1 MRDVPEADGLRPLG
15 EGVSPVRFA
24 GLVLDLDACTLSRE
38 SGETIPLT
46 RGEFALLRVFVT
58 RPGRVISR
66 DTLLDA
72 LANRR
77 FEPFDRSVDV
87 LVGRLRR
94 KIEPDPKEPR
104 LIVTVPGE
112 GYRFDGL
119 SKTLLTDRNPS
130 IAYDAPQNGE
140 RGREQDSGDL
150 ALSVRRAEAE
160 LAVDRAKP
168 APQATPADQA
178 RPSASEPR
186 FGLVP
191 IAAAMVP
198 LVLLAAIAG
207 WFLLGGRLTNPP
219 RAPRLSIAVLPFANL
234 SGDPAQDYFVD
245 GVTENLT
252 TQLSRGADSLVIAR
266 STALSYKGRNVDAK
280 QIGKELGVRYALEG
294 SVQRDQGL
302 LRVNAQLIDT
312 ETGAHLWADVF
323 DEDMADLLK
332 VQDQVVARLARAL
345 GPQLVR
351 AEAEKGASSTNPDAI
366 DLAIRGWDL
375 VLRGNRLPS
384 EEKRETFRQ
393 ARGLFERA
401 LQTDPNDP
409 LAVAGSAET
418 YLIDYGFGW
427 RDPGTDYEAKVL
439 GQANRAIVLNP
450 ENIPAYYTKAMYLA
464 ETGRP
469 SQALDVTDVGL
480 AINPNDVLLY
490 MPRANAENALGRFKQ
505 ARADAERAIWLSPR
519 DFLNSTFL
527 MIAGDAEINL
537 GDFEAAIAAY
547 RKTLDSGFR
556 EFFIYA
562 RLSAAYAEAGRT
574 DEAKAALAEARRLNP
589 NFTVKSMIE
598 HMPNWPAMFEGV
610 RKAGLPE
617 E

>member
-1 MRDVPEADGLRPLG
+1 MRDVPEAGGLKLPG
-15 EGVSPVRFA
+15 EASSPVRFA
-24 GLVLDLDACTLSRE
+24 GLVLDLDARTLARE
-38 SGETIPLT
+38 SGEAIALT

-58 RPGRVISR
+58 RPGRAISR

-94 KIEPDPKEPR
+94 KIEPEPKEPR

-119 SKTLLTDRNPS
+119 AKPPPS
-130 IAYDAPQNGE
+130 DQRLSPTVPAPPNNE
-140 RGREQDSGDL
+140 RPDPDPGSAAPAEE
-150 ALSVRRAEAE
+150 RAESE
-160 LAVDRAKP
+160 LAALRAKP
-168 APQATPADQA
+168 PPQATATDRATLQA
-178 RPSASEPR
+178 SQPR
-186 FGLVP
+186 FGAVSL
-191 IAAAMVP
+191 AAAIAV
-198 LVLLAAIAG
+198 LVLLAAAGG

-219 RAPRLSIAVLPFANL
+219 RAPHLSIVVLPFANL

-245 GVTENLT
+245 AVTENLT
-252 TQLSRGADSLVIAR
+252 TQLSRISDSLVIAR
-266 STALSYKGRNVDAK
+266 NTAFAYKGRNVDAK
-280 QIGKELGVRYALEG
+280 EIGRALGVRYALEG
-294 SVQRDQGL
+294 SVQRDQDR

-323 DEDMADLLK
+323 DEDVADLLK

-345 GPQLVR
+345 GPELVR
-351 AEAEKGASSTNPDAI
+351 AEAEKASSKNPDAV

-375 VLRGNRLPS
+375 VLRANRLPS
-384 EEKRETFRQ
+384 EDKRETFHQ
-393 ARGLFERA
+393 AQGLFDRA
-401 LQTDPNDP
+401 LQIDPDDP

-418 YLIDYGFGW
+418 YLVDYGFGW

-439 GQANRAIVLNP
+439 GQANRAIALSP
-450 ENIPAYYTKAMYLA
+450 DNIPAYYTKAMYLA
-464 ETGRP
+464 ETARP
-469 SQALDVTDVGL
+469 GQAIDVTDAGL

-490 MPRANAENALGRFKQ
+490 MPRAQAENALGRFEQ
-505 ARADAERAIWLSPR
+505 AKADAERAMWLSPR
-519 DFLNSTFL
+519 DFLNGVFH
-527 MIAGDAEINL
+527 MIEGDAEINL
-537 GDFEAAIAAY
+537 GHFDAAIDAY
-547 RKTLDSGFR
+547 RKTLDSGLH

-562 RLSAAYAEAGRT
+562 RLSAGYADAGRI

-589 NFTVKSMIE
+589 KFTVKSMIE
-598 HMPNWPAMFEGV
+598 HMPNWPAVFDGV

>member
-1 MRDVPEADGLRPLG
+1 MRDVPEAGGLKLPG
-15 EGVSPVRFA
+15 EASSPVRFA
-24 GLVLDLDACTLSRE
+24 GLVLDLDAWTLARE
-38 SGETIPLT
+38 SGEAIALT
-46 RGEFALLRVFVT
+46 RGELALLRVFVT

-119 SKTLLTDRNPS
+119 AKPQPSDRKPS
-130 IAYDAPQNGE
+130 IDVLAPQNDE
-140 RGREQDSGDL
+140 RREEQEAGSG
-150 ALSVRRAEAE
+150 APPEESVEGKPKAEAKPSPQ
-160 LAVDRAKP
+160 ATAADRAKP
-168 APQATPADQA
+168 PA
-178 RPSASEPR
+178 SKPR
-186 FGLVP
+186 FGSARL
-191 IAAAMVP
+191 A
-198 LVLLAAIAG
+198 AAIAALVVLAVAG
-207 WFLLGGRLTNPP
+207 GSFLLGGRLTNPP
-219 RAPRLSIAVLPFANL
+219 RAPRLSIVVLPFANL

-252 TQLSRGADSLVIAR
+252 TQLSRISDSLVIAR
-266 STALSYKGRNVDAK
+266 NTAFTYKGRNVDAK
-280 QIGKELGVRYALEG
+280 EIGKALGVRYALEG
-294 SVQRDQGL
+294 SVQREQGR

-323 DEDMADLLK
+323 DEDVADLLK

-345 GPQLVR
+345 GPELVR
-351 AEAEKGASSTNPDAI
+351 AEAEKASSKNPDAV

-375 VLRGNRLPS
+375 VLRANRLPS
-384 EEKRETFRQ
+384 EDKRETFRQ
-393 ARGLFERA
+393 ARSLFDRA
-401 LQTDPNDP
+401 LEIDPNDP

-418 YLIDYGFGW
+418 YLVDFGFGW

-439 GQANRAIVLNP
+439 GQANRAIVLSP

-464 ETGRP
+464 ETARP
-469 SQALDVTDVGL
+469 SQALDVTDAGL

-490 MPRANAENALGRFKQ
+490 LPRAQAENALGRFEQ
-505 ARADAERAIWLSPR
+505 ARADAQRAMWLSPR
-519 DFLNSTFL
+519 DFLNGVFH

-537 GDFEAAIAAY
+537 GHFDAAIDAY

-562 RLSAAYAEAGRT
+562 RLSAAYADAGRI
-574 DEAKAALAEARRLNP
+574 DEAKASLAEARRLNP
-589 NFTVKSMIE
+589 NITVKSMIE
-598 HMPNWPAMFEGV
+598 HMPNWPAVFDGV

>member
-1 MRDVPEADGLRPLG
+1 MRDVPEAGGLKPPG
-15 EGVSPVRFA
+15 EASSPVRFA
-24 GLVLDLDACTLSRE
+24 GLFLDLDACTLARE
-38 SGETIPLT
+38 SGEAIPLT
-46 RGEFALLRVFVT
+46 RGELALLRVFVT
-58 RPGRVISR
+58 KPGRVISR

-119 SKTLLTDRNPS
+119 AKPPPS
-130 IAYDAPQNGE
+130 DQKVSPTASAPWNNE
-140 RGREQDSGDL
+140 RPDL
-150 ALSVRRAEAE
+150 GSPARLEERAEGQWVTAE
-160 LAVDRAKP
+160 AKP
-168 APQATPADQA
+168 APQATAADRA
-178 RPSASEPR
+178 KRRAFWPRVGAAS
-186 FGLVP
+186 L
-191 IAAAMVP
+191 AAAIP
-198 LVLLAAIAG
+198 ALVLTAAGG

-219 RAPRLSIAVLPFANL
+219 RAPHLSIVVLPFANL
-234 SGDPAQDYFVD
+234 SGDPAQEYFVD

-252 TQLSRGADSLVIAR
+252 TQLSRISDSLVIAR
-266 STALSYKGRNVDAK
+266 NTAFAYKGRNVDAK
-280 QIGKELGVRYALEG
+280 EIGKALGVRYALEG
-294 SVQRDQGL
+294 SVQRDQGR

-312 ETGAHLWADVF
+312 ETAAHLWADVF
-323 DEDMADLLK
+323 DEDVADLLK
-332 VQDQVVARLARAL
+332 AQDQVVARLARAL
-345 GPQLVR
+345 GPELVR
-351 AEAEKGASSTNPDAI
+351 AEAEKASSKNPDAV

-375 VLRGNRLPS
+375 VLRANRLPS
-384 EEKRETFRQ
+384 EDKRETFHQ
-393 ARGLFERA
+393 ARSLFERA
-401 LQTDPNDP
+401 LEVDPNDP

-418 YLIDYGFGW
+418 YLVDFGFGW

-439 GQANRAIVLNP
+439 GQANRAIVLSP
-450 ENIPAYYTKAMYLA
+450 DNIPAYYTKAMYLA
-464 ETGRP
+464 ETARP
-469 SQALDVTDVGL
+469 SQAIDVTDAGL

-490 MPRANAENALGRFKQ
+490 MPRAQAENALGRFEQ
-505 ARADAERAIWLSPR
+505 AKADAERAMWLSPR
-519 DFLNSTFL
+519 DFLNGVFH

-537 GDFEAAIAAY
+537 GHFDAAIDAY

-556 EFFIYA
+556 EFFVYA
-562 RLSAAYAEAGRT
+562 RLSAAYADAGRIE
-574 DEAKAALAEARRLNP
+574 EAKAALAEARRLNP

-598 HMPNWPAMFEGV
+598 HMPNWPAVFDGV

>member
-1 MRDVPEADGLRPLG
+1 MRDVPEFDGLKLPS
-15 EGVSPVRFA
+15 SPVRFA
-24 GLVLDLDACTLSRE
+24 GLVLDLDACTLARE
-38 SGETIPLT
+38 SGEAIPLT

-58 RPGRVISR
+58 RPGRVVSR
-66 DTLLDA
+66 DTLLEA

-119 SKTLLTDRNPS
+119 TKTPLSCRSSS
-130 IAYDAPQNGE
+130 IAFPAPQNDERNPGSMAPSDESAGGE
-140 RGREQDSGDL
+140 
-150 ALSVRRAEAE
+150 AAAAEKLE
-160 LAVDRAKP
+160 
-168 APQATPADQA
+168 PQATATHEARLPAIT
-178 RPSASEPR
+178 RR
-186 FGLVP
+186 LGFVRL
-191 IAAAMVP
+191 AAAIGA
-198 LVLLAAIAG
+198 LILLAAVG
-207 WFLLGGRLTNPP
+207 SWFLLGSRLTNPP
-219 RAPRLSIAVLPFANL
+219 RAPHLSIVVLPFANL
-234 SGDPAQDYFVD
+234 SGDPGQDRFID

-252 TQLSRGADSLVIAR
+252 TQLSRISDSLVIA
-266 STALSYKGRNVDAK
+266 SNTAFTYKGRNVDAK
-280 QIGKELGVRYALEG
+280 EIGKELGVRYALEG
-294 SVQRDQGL
+294 SVQRDQGR

-323 DEDMADLLK
+323 DEDVADLLT

-351 AEAEKGASSTNPDAI
+351 AEAEKGASSKNPDAI

-384 EEKRETFRQ
+384 EDKRETFHQ

-401 LQTDPNDP
+401 LLIDPNDP
-409 LAVAGSAET
+409 LAMAGSAET

-439 GQANRAIVLNP
+439 GQANRAIALNP

-490 MPRANAENALGRFKQ
+490 MPRANAENALGRFAQ

-537 GDFEAAIAAY
+537 GDFDAAIDSY

-562 RLSAAYAEAGRT
+562 RLSAAYAEAGRL

-589 NFTVKSMIE
+589 KFTVKSMIE
-598 HMPNWPAMFEGV
+598 HMPNWPAVFEGV

-617 E
+617 D

>member
-1 MRDVPEADGLRPLG
+1 MRDVPESGGSEPLG
-15 EGVSPVRFA
+15 EAAPPVRFA
-24 GLVLDLDACTLSRE
+24 GLVLDLDACTLARE
-38 SGETIPLT
+38 SGEAIPLT
-46 RGEFALLRVFVT
+46 RGEFTLLRAFVT

-72 LANRR
+72 LSNRR

-87 LVGRLRR
+87 LIGRLRR

-119 SKTLLTDRNPS
+119 TKTPLSDPRPS
-130 IAYDAPQNGE
+130 IV
-140 RGREQDSGDL
+140 L
-150 ALSVRRAEAE
+150 
-160 LAVDRAKP
+160 P
-168 APQATPADQA
+168 APENDEQRPEGDPGSAAPPAVLAQQKLAAEQATSADGA
-178 RPSASEPR
+178 KSEAAQHR
-186 FGLVP
+186 LGFVP
-191 IAAAMVP
+191 FAAAIAV
-198 LVLLAAIAG
+198 VLLAAVSG

-219 RAPRLSIAVLPFANL
+219 RAPHLSIVVLPLANL

-252 TQLSRGADSLVIAR
+252 TQLSRLSDGLVIAS
-266 STALSYKGRNVDAK
+266 STAFTYKGRNVDAK
-280 QIGKELGVRYALEG
+280 EIGKELGVRYALEG
-294 SVQRDQGL
+294 SVQRDQGR

-323 DEDMADLLK
+323 DEDVADLLE

-345 GPQLVR
+345 GPELVR
-351 AEAEKGASSTNPDAI
+351 AEAEKGASAQNTDAV

-375 VLRGNRLPS
+375 VLRANRLPS
-384 EEKRETFRQ
+384 DEKRETFHQ
-393 ARGLFERA
+393 ARGLFDRA
-401 LQTDPNDP
+401 LQIDPNDP

-418 YLIDYGFGW
+418 YLVDYGFGW

-439 GQANRAIVLNP
+439 GQADRAIVLNP
-450 ENIPAYYTKAMYLA
+450 QNIPAYYTKAMYLT

-490 MPRANAENALGRFKQ
+490 MPRASAENALGRFEQ
-505 ARADAERAIWLSPR
+505 ARTDAERAMWLSPR
-519 DFLNSTFL
+519 DFLNTTFL
-527 MIAGDAEINL
+527 MIAGDADINL
-537 GDFEAAIAAY
+537 GHFDAAIDAY
-547 RKTLDSGFR
+547 RRALDSGFR
-556 EFFIYA
+556 EFFVYA
-562 RLSAAYAEAGRT
+562 RLSAAYADAGRI
-574 DEAKAALAEARRLNP
+574 DEAKASLAEARRLNP
-589 NFTVKSMIE
+589 KFTVKSMIE
-598 HMPNWPAMFEGV
+598 HMPNWPAVFEGV

>member
-1 MRDVPEADGLRPLG
+1 MRDVPEAGGLKLPG
-15 EGVSPVRFA
+15 EASSPVRFA
-24 GLVLDLDACTLSRE
+24 GLVLDLDACTLARE
-38 SGETIPLT
+38 SGEAIPLT
-46 RGEFALLRVFVT
+46 RGELMLLRVFVT
-58 RPGRVISR
+58 KPGRVISR

-119 SKTLLTDRNPS
+119 AKPPPS
-130 IAYDAPQNGE
+130 DQKVSPTASAPWNNE
-140 RGREQDSGDL
+140 RPDL
-150 ALSVRRAEAE
+150 GSPARLEERAEGQWVTAE
-160 LAVDRAKP
+160 AKP
-168 APQATPADQA
+168 APQATAADRA
-178 RPSASEPR
+178 KRRAFRPRVGAAS
-186 FGLVP
+186 L
-191 IAAAMVP
+191 AAAIP
-198 LVLLAAIAG
+198 ALVLTAAGG

-219 RAPRLSIAVLPFANL
+219 RAPHLSIVVLPFANL
-234 SGDPAQDYFVD
+234 SGDPAQEYFVD

-252 TQLSRGADSLVIAR
+252 TQLSRISDSLVIAR
-266 STALSYKGRNVDAK
+266 NTAFAYKGRNVDAK
-280 QIGKELGVRYALEG
+280 EIGKALGVRYALEG
-294 SVQRDQGL
+294 SVQRDQGR

-312 ETGAHLWADVF
+312 ETAAHLWADVF
-323 DEDMADLLK
+323 DEDVADLLK
-332 VQDQVVARLARAL
+332 AQDQVVARLARAL
-345 GPQLVR
+345 GPELVR
-351 AEAEKGASSTNPDAI
+351 AEAEKASSKNPDAV

-375 VLRGNRLPS
+375 VLRANRLPS
-384 EEKRETFRQ
+384 EDKRETFHQ
-393 ARGLFERA
+393 ARSLFERA
-401 LQTDPNDP
+401 LEVDPNDP

-418 YLIDYGFGW
+418 YLVDFGFGW

-439 GQANRAIVLNP
+439 GQANRAIVLSP
-450 ENIPAYYTKAMYLA
+450 DNIPAYYTKAMYLA
-464 ETGRP
+464 ETARP
-469 SQALDVTDVGL
+469 SQAIDVTDAGL

-490 MPRANAENALGRFKQ
+490 MPRAQAENALGRFEQ
-505 ARADAERAIWLSPR
+505 AKADAERAMWLSPR
-519 DFLNSTFL
+519 DFLNGVFH

-537 GDFEAAIAAY
+537 GHFDAAIDAY

-556 EFFIYA
+556 EFFVYA
-562 RLSAAYAEAGRT
+562 RLSAAYADAGRIE
-574 DEAKAALAEARRLNP
+574 EAKAALAEARRLNP

-598 HMPNWPAMFEGV
+598 HMPNWPAVFDGV

>member
-1 MRDVPEADGLRPLG
+1 MRDVPESDGLRPPR
-15 EGVSPVRFA
+15 EASSPVRFA
-24 GLVLDLDACTLSRE
+24 GLVLDLEACTLARE
-38 SGETIPLT
+38 SGEAIPLT
-46 RGEFALLRVFVT
+46 RGEFAMLRVFVT

-66 DTLLDA
+66 NTLLDA

-94 KIEPDPKEPR
+94 KIEPDPKEPQ

-119 SKTLLTDRNPS
+119 TKTLLSDRRRSVTDFAPRSDELPDRDLRSLSPS
-130 IAYDAPQNGE
+130 E
-140 RGREQDSGDL
+140 E
-150 ALSVRRAEAE
+150 RAERE
-160 LAVDRAKP
+160 LAAAEEKP
-168 APQATPADQA
+168 APQGTAK
-178 RPSASEPR
+178 RR
-186 FGLVP
+186 FGLVSM
-191 IAAAMVP
+191 AAALAA
-198 LVLLAAIAG
+198 LVLLTAPAG
-207 WFLLGGRLTNPP
+207 WFLLAGRLTNPP
-219 RAPRLSIAVLPFANL
+219 HAPHLSIVVLPFANL
-234 SGDPAQDYFVD
+234 SGDPAQDYFAD

-252 TQLSRGADSLVIAR
+252 TQLSRISDSLVIAR
-266 STALSYKGRNVDAK
+266 NTAFTYKGRSVDAK
-280 QIGKELGVRYALEG
+280 EIGKALGVRYALEG
-294 SVQRDQGL
+294 SVQQDQGR

-323 DEDMADLLK
+323 DEDAGDLLK

-345 GPQLVR
+345 GPELVR
-351 AEAEKGASSTNPDAI
+351 AEAEKASSKNPDPV

-384 EEKRETFRQ
+384 EDKRETFHK
-393 ARGLFERA
+393 ARELFERA
-401 LQTDPNDP
+401 LQIDPNDP

-439 GQANRAIVLNP
+439 GQANRAIARNP

-505 ARADAERAIWLSPR
+505 ARADAERAMWLSPR

-537 GDFEAAIAAY
+537 GDFDGAIDAY

-556 EFFIYA
+556 EFFVYA
-562 RLSAAYAEAGRT
+562 RLSAAYAEAGRI
-574 DEAKAALAEARRLNP
+574 DEAKASLAEARRLNP
-589 NFTVKSMIE
+589 KFTVKSMIE
-598 HMPNWPAMFEGV
+598 HMPNWPAVFEGV

>member
-1 MRDVPEADGLRPLG
+1 MRDVPESDELRPPR
-15 EGVSPVRFA
+15 EASSPVRFA
-24 GLVLDLDACTLSRE
+24 GLVLDLEACTLARE
-38 SGETIPLT
+38 SGEAIPLT
-46 RGEFALLRVFVT
+46 RGEFAMLRVFVT

-94 KIEPDPKEPR
+94 KIEPDPKEPQ

-119 SKTLLTDRNPS
+119 TKTLLSDQTRS
-130 IAYDAPQNGE
+130 VT
-140 RGREQDSGDL
+140 DL
-150 ALSVRRAEAE
+150 APRSDELSDRDLRSLSPSEERAERELVAAE
-160 LAVDRAKP
+160 EKP
-168 APQATPADQA
+168 APQGTAK
-178 RPSASEPR
+178 RR

-191 IAAAMVP
+191 MAAAVAA
-198 LVLLAAIAG
+198 LVLLTAAAG
-207 WFLLGGRLTNPP
+207 WFLLVGRVTNPLY
-219 RAPRLSIAVLPFANL
+219 APHLSIVVLPFANL
-234 SGDPAQDYFVD
+234 SGDPAQDYFAD

-252 TQLSRGADSLVIAR
+252 TQLSRISDSLVIAR
-266 STALSYKGRNVDAK
+266 NTAFAYKGRNVDAK
-280 QIGKELGVRYALEG
+280 EIGKALGVRYALEG
-294 SVQRDQGL
+294 SVQQDQGR
-302 LRVNAQLIDT
+302 LRVNAKLIDT

-323 DEDMADLLK
+323 DEDAGDLLK

-345 GPQLVR
+345 GPELVR
-351 AEAEKGASSTNPDAI
+351 AEAEKASSKNPDPV

-384 EEKRETFRQ
+384 EEKRETFHQ
-393 ARGLFERA
+393 ARELFERA
-401 LQTDPNDP
+401 LQIDPNDP

-439 GQANRAIVLNP
+439 GQANRAIARNP

-469 SQALDVTDVGL
+469 SQALDVTDIGL

-505 ARADAERAIWLSPR
+505 ARADAERAMWLSPR

-537 GDFEAAIAAY
+537 GDFDAAIDAY

-556 EFFIYA
+556 EFFVYA
-562 RLSAAYAEAGRT
+562 RLSAAYAEAGRI
-574 DEAKAALAEARRLNP
+574 DEAKASLAEARRLNP
-589 NFTVKSMIE
+589 KFTVKSMIE
-598 HMPNWPAMFEGV
+598 HMPNWPAVFEGV